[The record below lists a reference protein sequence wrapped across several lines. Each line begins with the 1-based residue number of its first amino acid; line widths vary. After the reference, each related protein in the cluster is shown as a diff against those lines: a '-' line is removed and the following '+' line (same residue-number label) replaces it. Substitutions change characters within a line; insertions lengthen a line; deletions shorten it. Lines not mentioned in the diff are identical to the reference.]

1 MNRLQQE
8 LQRLY
13 GPQPD
18 PDPDADHAAGP
29 ADAPGRVPA
38 TVRALV
44 LELAR
49 PADWA
54 TLSAMWASVQADLA
68 LPAPAIA
75 VNGSDGCQLWFSL
88 QEPMPVPRAA
98 AFLDALRRRYLDDMA
113 PARVTLRPALP
124 TAPPRPARSV
134 PALQADSGQW
144 SAFITP
150 DLVPMFSDEPWLV
163 VPPNPD
169 GQAKLLAP
177 LQRIAPAAFD
187 LAWQRLLP
195 AEVPAAATA
204 AVPAAVPAAS
214 GPAAQATAPS
224 GGGLDPRR
232 FLLDVMNNDRLDMA
246 LRIEAAKALL
256 PGFDAARGPQSDP
269 GGDRRLA

>member
-8 LQRLY
+8 LLRLY
-13 GPQPD
+13 GLQAG
-18 PDPDADHAAGP
+18 PDAHQGAGAPDEAQAQAAG
-29 ADAPGRVPA
+29 A
-38 TVRALV
+38 VRAMV

-54 TLSAMWASVQADLA
+54 TLSAVWASVQADLA

-75 VNGSDGCQLWFSL
+75 VNGSDGCQLWLSL
-88 QEPMPVPRAA
+88 QEPVPVARAS
-98 AFLDALRRRYLDDMA
+98 AFLAALQRRYLADMA
-113 PARVTLRPALP
+113 PARMALYPSMQASHAVPCRP
-124 TAPPRPARSV
+124 V

-150 DLVPMFSDEPWLV
+150 DLVPMFTDEPWLV

-177 LQRIAPAAFD
+177 LACIAPEAFN
-187 LAWQRLLP
+187 LAWQRL
-195 AEVPAAATA
+195 
-204 AVPAAVPAAS
+204 VPAAVPAPADAAP
-214 GPAAQATAPS
+214 GPAAPAAVPPAVPS
-224 GGGLDPRR
+224 DGGSNGGSDGGLDPRR
-232 FLLDVMNNDRLDMA
+232 FLLGVMNNDRLDLA

-256 PGFDAARGPQSDP
+256 PGFDAARG
-269 GGDRRLA
+269 G

>member
-8 LQRLY
+8 LLRLY
-13 GPQPD
+13 GLQAS
-18 PDPDADHAAGP
+18 PDAHQGAGDLDEAQAAG
-29 ADAPGRVPA
+29 A
-38 TVRALV
+38 VRAMV

-54 TLSAMWASVQADLA
+54 TLSAVWASVQADLA

-75 VNGSDGCQLWFSL
+75 VNGSDGCQLWLSL
-88 QEPMPVPRAA
+88 QEPVAVARAS
-98 AFLDALRRRYLDDMA
+98 AFLAALQRRYLADMA
-113 PARVTLRPALP
+113 PARMALCPSMQASHAVPCRP
-124 TAPPRPARSV
+124 V

-150 DLVPMFSDEPWLV
+150 DLVPMFTDEPWLV

-177 LQRIAPAAFD
+177 LACITPEAFD
-187 LAWQRLLP
+187 LAWQRL
-195 AEVPAAATA
+195 VPAPADAAPGPA
-204 AVPAAVPAAS
+204 APAAVPPAVPSDGGSDGGSDS
-214 GPAAQATAPS
+214 GS
-224 GGGLDPRR
+224 DGGLDPRR
-232 FLLDVMNNDRLDMA
+232 FLLGVMNNDRLDLA

-256 PGFDAARGPQSDP
+256 PGFDTSRG
-269 GGDRRLA
+269 G